1 MKNKV
6 KSIFNRKDLKV
17 LSRKETQKVK
27 GGNATSGANSDQ
39 TGSSDFVIE
48 EIIQI

>member
-1 MKNKV
+1 MKNNA

-17 LSRKETQKVK
+17 LSKKETQKVK
-27 GGNATSGANSDQ
+27 GGNATSTVSSDQ
-39 TGSSDFVIE
+39 TASSDFVIE

>member
-17 LSRKETQKVK
+17 LSKKETQKVK
-27 GGNATSGANSDQ
+27 GGNSTSTSNQ
-39 TGSSDFVIE
+39 ETTEIVIE
-48 EIIQI
+48 DILQI